1 MEVNDMYIKAE
12 AQLNNPYYSSTIH
25 SSTHRNRHGLP
36 RIMDST
42 GLDLWSNGVRHCA
55 DGADAEGS
63 CFTVRVIVMSFI

>member
-1 MEVNDMYIKAE
+1 MPK
-12 AQLNNPYYSSTIH
+12 
-25 SSTHRNRHGLP
+25 
-36 RIMDST
+36 IMNST